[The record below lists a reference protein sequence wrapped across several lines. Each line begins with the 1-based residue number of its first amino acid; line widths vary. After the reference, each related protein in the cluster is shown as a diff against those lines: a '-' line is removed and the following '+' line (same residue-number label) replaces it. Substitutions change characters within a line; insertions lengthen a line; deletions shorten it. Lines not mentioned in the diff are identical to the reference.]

1 RFEQQDLQEIAGNL
15 LENAINWAERQIRF
29 RVEGA
34 SDGFALVVDDDG
46 PGLSEDDIEQALT
59 RGTRLDET
67 RSGSGLGLAIVK
79 ELAERYG
86 GTLTLARS
94 PLGGLQA
101 RVCFP
106 PQSSS
111 TARGG
116 Q

>member
-1 RFEQQDLQEIAGNL
+1 M
-15 LENAINWAERQIRF
+15 LENAINWAESQVKF
-29 RVEGA
+29 RVEGLP
-34 SDGFALVVDDDG
+34 DGLALMVEDDG
-46 PGLSEDDIEQALT
+46 PGLSDADIEQALT

-79 ELAERYG
+79 ELAELYG

-101 RVCFP
+101 SVRFP
-106 PQSSS
+106 SHSSS
-111 TARGG
+111 KARGG